1 MVQRRVV
8 DGEQLGALAPGVE
21 AVPHGD
27 GAEEHPQA
35 EQWAV
40 RDAQRGARHAH
51 GVEVQHGAARPRAD
65 AALGAAKLHG
75 LPTLTAGGRDAEEGP
90 GRAKAHAHALR
101 ARRRHDVLHG
111 REGRRR
117 ARGGNRWGGRCGHI
131 REVEGVVGRA
141 ESSAARWIILTSQQ
155 KYAI

>member
-1 MVQRRVV
+1 MNCFETHPHVKSNELVVVQRRVV

-27 GAEEHPQA
+27 GTEEHPQA

-75 LPTLTAGGRDAEEGP
+75 LPTLTAGGRCQ
-90 GRAKAHAHALR
+90 LT
-101 ARRRHDVLHG
+101 
-111 REGRRR
+111 
-117 ARGGNRWGGRCGHI
+117 C
-131 REVEGVVGRA
+131 
-141 ESSAARWIILTSQQ
+141 IITFPQ
-155 KYAI
+155 KNQ